1 MSLSDLASIGSFVS
15 GIAVVVTLI
24 FLFLQMRQ
32 ANLNQRAL
40 MQQMRSARTIDTILT
55 ESGRYLCETMAL
67 AFGNSEM
74 DETQTL
80 SFVQSMSATL
90 VNWEDS
96 FLQLKAGTLDASSFD
111 PDDNALRRSASIPAF
126 RVAWRMNKEFFSKG
140 FREYVDKIM
149 HDAKVVQ
156 PPTYKSMWAAMMD
169 EELASASPSLDS
181 SPTHGRPL

>member
-1 MSLSDLASIGSFVS
+1 MNLSDLASIGSFVS

-24 FLFLQMRQ
+24 FLLLQMRQ
-32 ANLNQRAL
+32 SNLNQRAL

-55 ESGRYLCETMAL
+55 ESDRYLCETMAL
-67 AFGNSEM
+67 AFGNSSEM

-96 FLQLKAGTLDASSFD
+96 FLQFKAGTLDASSFE
-111 PDDNALRRSASIPAF
+111 PDDNALRRSATIPAF

-140 FREYVDKIM
+140 FCEYVDKIM
-149 HDAKVVQ
+149 RDTKVVQ
-156 PPTYKSMWAAMMD
+156 PPTYKSMWTTMMAEEMAA
-169 EELASASPSLDS
+169 AA
-181 SPTHGRPL
+181 